1 MELPSSCP
9 LLPTAHLQLRSQSC
23 RRADYDLLTIWS
35 EWGPGHRAYGE
46 TWPETL
52 SLCPVCGRVWRD
64 GDHVTCRHHSPHSL
78 TRPVAATV
86 DRWYLAAT
94 IWPLLHRNHLPPL
107 ASHSSHTTFGY
118 WDLIFRVWSSQQ
130 TSPPRCHSQRV
141 TVRLYE
147 IWDIIWRYNVLIL
160 DKYLFSGGT
169 RHQPQP
175 SRQINL
181 TCHEC
186 SATILS
192 TVFIHVKYLD
202 ISMVLINGPVMDSTC
217 SPSTNTK
224 YQISNVNIKWQT
236 LNIKWQ
242 VLGVLAWRWSD
253 LELGWAL
260 AWRWELGA
268 GSWELRT
275 ENWEREIKPLD
286 NITSGIGHHLDY
298 VSCVAY

>member
-1 MELPSSCP
+1 MFVEHYSGNNGATELLPSAAHRSP
-9 LLPTAHLQLRSQSC
+9 PAQEPKLPPRWLWSP
-23 RRADYDLLTIWS
+23 DDLIRLGSGTPSLW
-35 EWGPGHRAYGE
+35 WDLAGDTVPV
-46 TWPETL
+46 

-130 TSPPRCHSQRV
+130 PSPPRCHSQRV

-217 SPSTNTK
+217 STNTK
-224 YQISNVNIKWQT
+224 YQMLKQTPNIK
-236 LNIKWQ
+236 
-242 VLGVLAWRWSD
+242 
-253 LELGWAL
+253 
-260 AWRWELGA
+260 
-268 GSWELRT
+268 
-275 ENWEREIKPLD
+275 
-286 NITSGIGHHLDY
+286 
-298 VSCVAY
+298 C